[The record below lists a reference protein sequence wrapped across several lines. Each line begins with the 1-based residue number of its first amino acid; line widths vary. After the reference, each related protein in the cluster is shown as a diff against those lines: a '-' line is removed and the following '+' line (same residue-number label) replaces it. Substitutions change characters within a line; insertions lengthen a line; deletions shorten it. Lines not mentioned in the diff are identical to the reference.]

1 MLLIYER
8 TDLGNMIIV
17 AMAKDR
23 SYRELFEAVRKHK
36 PVKANPY
43 YELFRESPLGRTFI
57 CSGYGE
63 SREEALNELI
73 DKYYDRKGN

>member
-8 TDLGNMIIV
+8 TDLGTMIPV
-17 AMAKDR
+17 ATTKDR

-36 PVKANPY
+36 PVRENPY
-43 YELFRESPLGRTFI
+43 YELFRVSPLGRTFI
-57 CSGYGE
+57 CSGYGK

>member
-8 TDLGNMIIV
+8 TDLGTMIAV
-17 AMAKDR
+17 ATAKDR
-23 SYRELFEAVRKHK
+23 YYRELFETVRKHK
-36 PVKANPY
+36 PVRDNPY

-63 SREEALNELI
+63 SNEEALNELI
-73 DKYYDRKGN
+73 DKYYDRKGK

>member
-8 TDLGNMIIV
+8 TDLGTMIPV
-17 AMAKDR
+17 ATAKDR
-23 SYRELFEAVRKHK
+23 YYRELFEAVRKHK
-36 PVKANPY
+36 PVRDNPY

-63 SREEALNELI
+63 TREDSLNELI
-73 DKYYDRKGN
+73 SKFYERKGN

>member
-8 TDLGNMIIV
+8 TDLGTMIPV
-17 AMAKDR
+17 ATAKDTY
-23 SYRELFEAVRKHK
+23 YRELFEAVRKY
-36 PVKANPY
+36 KAVRENPY

-63 SREEALNELI
+63 THKEALNELI
-73 DKYYDRKGN
+73 DKYYKRKKN

>member
-8 TDLGNMIIV
+8 TDLVTMIPV
-17 AMAKDR
+17 ATAKDR

-36 PVKANPY
+36 PVRENPY
-43 YELFRESPLGRTFI
+43 YELFRVSQLGRTFI

-63 SREEALNELI
+63 THEDSLNELI
-73 DKYYDRKGN
+73 SKFYERKVN

>member
-8 TDLGNMIIV
+8 TDLGTMIPV
-17 AMAKDR
+17 ATTKDR
-23 SYRELFEAVRKHK
+23 YYRELFEAVRKHK
-36 PVKANPY
+36 PVRDNPY

-63 SREEALNELI
+63 SHEEALNELI